1 VVQAVQETLLLHQ
14 ALLILM
20 LHKVITVERGLI
32 LLEVLAAAALAV
44 LDRLEVQI
52 RLAAQMVVLVN
63 LHRFQEVQ

>member
-1 VVQAVQETLLLHQ
+1 VVQVVQETLLLHQ

-32 LLEVLAAAALAV
+32 LLEVLAAAGLAV
-44 LDRLEVQI
+44 LDKLEVQTL
-52 RLAAQMVVLVN
+52 LAAQMVALVN